1 MQLETCVDSSSSTET
16 ARPPSIPRE
25 TETCGISHTIPYS
38 TTNTSMPRLGSGTV
52 FELYWNGRRNR
63 LLCLPI
69 SYMQCIRSD
78 EATSVLETLALHT
91 ISSTPCCLFITANR
105 ESWFSRR
112 EFVRPCV
119 ELSFTNYP
127 FAVLFVYLYP
137 FFAVLY
143 RCTPNQLQEFL
154 NPPREPFSLSSS

>member
-1 MQLETCVDSSSSTET
+1 MQLETCVDSSSSAET

-25 TETCGISHTIPYS
+25 TETYGISHTIPYS

-69 SYMQCIRSD
+69 SYMQSLQCIRSD

-91 ISSTPCCLFITANR
+91 VSSTPCCLFISVNR
-105 ESWFSRR
+105 GSPDVSLCAP
-112 EFVRPCV
+112 V
-119 ELSFTNYP
+119 LS
-127 FAVLFVYLYP
+127 
-137 FFAVLY
+137 
-143 RCTPNQLQEFL
+143 
-154 NPPREPFSLSSS
+154 